1 MAQGEFYPFFLVDR
15 ITFAAAGT
23 GTAELTVGSSEEF
36 EGEEMFCVVSSGTF
50 NITRIQDQGGKGYTN
65 ADGGDPIP
73 GALFVTAL
81 DQRSMIGKFSTPLKL
96 VPNTVLNID
105 TTGGTDTATLDIV
118 MRGKKRSL
126 A

>member
-1 MAQGEFYPFFLVDR
+1 MAAGDWYPFFLVDR

-23 GTAELTVGSSEEF
+23 GTIELVIGSTEEF
-36 EGEEMFCVVSSGTF
+36 EGEEMFAVVSSGTF
-50 NITRIQDQGGKGYTN
+50 NITRVQDQGGKGYTN
-65 ADGGDPIP
+65 ADAGDPIP
-73 GALFVTAL
+73 GALLVTAL
-81 DQRSMIGKFSTPLKL
+81 DQRSMAGKFSTPLKL